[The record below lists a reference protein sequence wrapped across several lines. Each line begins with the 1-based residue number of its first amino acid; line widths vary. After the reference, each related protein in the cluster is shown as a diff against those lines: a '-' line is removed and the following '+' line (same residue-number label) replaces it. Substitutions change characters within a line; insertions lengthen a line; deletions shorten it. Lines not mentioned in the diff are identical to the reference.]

1 MKIIKGIIGAIL
13 FVTITFW
20 IGFFIYDSVSSYSTQ
35 KTVVIFTLFMCIGMA
50 RLGYSVGSGYINKFE
65 IPNFV
70 KNINLKKLLFK
81 TKK

>member
-20 IGFFIYDSVSSYSTQ
+20 IGFLIYDSVSSFSTQ
-35 KTVVIFTLFMCIGMA
+35 KTVVIFTLFMWIGMA

>member
-35 KTVVIFTLFMCIGMA
+35 KTVVIFTLFMSIGMA

>member
-1 MKIIKGIIGAIL
+1 MKIIKGIIGAIV
-13 FVTITFW
+13 FVIITFW
-20 IGFFIYDSVSSYSTQ
+20 IGFFIYDSVSNYSTQ

-50 RLGYSVGSGYINKFE
+50 RVGYGVGSGYINKFE
-65 IPNFV
+65 IPNFA

>member
-1 MKIIKGIIGAIL
+1 MKIFKGIIGAII
-13 FVTITFW
+13 FAAATFW
-20 IGFFIYDSVSSYSTQ
+20 IGFFIYDSVSSFSTQ

-50 RLGYSVGSGYINKFE
+50 RLGYGVGSGYVNKFE